1 MRTKYNPPSGF
12 SLLEHAVFTGF
23 CPQSK
28 KKGNQTV
35 VNFAGVDKCAE
46 KGGANDKGFR
56 EL

>member
-1 MRTKYNPPSGF
+1 MQSLQGF
-12 SLLEHAVFTGF
+12 ALNE
-23 CPQSK
+23 K

>member
-1 MRTKYNPPSGF
+1 MQSLQGF
-12 SLLEHAVFTGF
+12 ALN
-23 CPQSK
+23 QKKK

-56 EL
+56 ELRL